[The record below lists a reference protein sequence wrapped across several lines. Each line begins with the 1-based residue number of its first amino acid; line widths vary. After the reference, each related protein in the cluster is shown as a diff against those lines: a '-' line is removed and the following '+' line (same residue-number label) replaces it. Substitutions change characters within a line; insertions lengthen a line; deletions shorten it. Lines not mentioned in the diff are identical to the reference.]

1 MWSVNSP
8 PRPVQ
13 STSTDPLVR
22 TGWNSKECFLDRL
35 FLKRF
40 ISACMFRIN
49 RDGSHEGIADALP
62 GRPAAGGLAG
72 AALEDIRRRQQ
83 FDCAVAQAPVIWN
96 ANYLL
101 SFNTVAAPSCCS
113 GG

>member
-1 MWSVNSP
+1 MRVL
-8 PRPVQ
+8 Q
-13 STSTDPLVR
+13 T
-22 TGWNSKECFLDRL
+22 
-35 FLKRF
+35 RF
-40 ISACMFRIN
+40 Q
-49 RDGSHEGIADALP
+49 GGLQQ
-62 GRPAAGGLAG
+62 GLAG